1 EAIIVEREAG
11 GPFKNLLDLCRRVD
25 SQKLNRRVLEALV
38 RAGALDE
45 LGPNRPTLV
54 KAIPDA
60 LRLAEHSARALA
72 GGQGALFGGDEPGE
86 ELEHEFEAVRDWTK
100 RERRDAEYE
109 SLGLFLTSHPFEDYA
124 GHCSYFTNGPIA
136 GIVSALPP
144 DGANAFHARRE
155 VIVGGVVMEIRR
167 RGGRLS
173 IMLDDDSERIEVSLF
188 DEVYSASKQLIAKH
202 AVLVVRGQLR
212 WDDFIGGWRVTA
224 QQLRA
229 VDDEIEEYARRLTIE
244 WRVPEACADFVPAL
258 KEVLKPFARGKCE
271 VSLRYRSA
279 AAEGLLT
286 LGEEW
291 AVRPT
296 RELRESLTRLL
307 GEDRISIHYPKHFV
321 C

>member
-1 EAIIVEREAG
+1 
-11 GPFKNLLDLCRRVD
+11 
-25 SQKLNRRVLEALV
+25 
-38 RAGALDE
+38 
-45 LGPNRPTLV
+45 
-54 KAIPDA
+54 
-60 LRLAEHSARALA
+60 
-72 GGQGALFGGDEPGE
+72 LFGGDEKGE
-86 ELEHEFEAVRDWTK
+86 ELEHEFELVREWTK

-109 SLGLFLTSHPFEDYA
+109 SLGLFLTSHPFDDYA
-124 GHCSYFTNGPIA
+124 AHCRHFTNGAIA
-136 GIVSALPP
+136 GLVSALPP
-144 DGANAFHARRE
+144 DGNTFQARRE
-155 VIVGGVVMEIRR
+155 VTVAGVVMEIRR

-173 IMLDDDSERIEVSLF
+173 IILDDGSERIEVSLF
-188 DEVYSASKQLIAKH
+188 DEVYSASKHLVAKH

-224 QQLRA
+224 QRLTS

-244 WRVPEACADFVPAL
+244 WRVRETGADFVPAL
-258 KEVLKPFARGKCE
+258 KELLKPFTRGKCE

-279 AAEGLLT
+279 SAEGLLT

-307 GEDRISIHYPKHFV
+307 GEDRFSIHYPKHLT